1 MLTESEIPDTHSVD
15 DFGTEK
21 LGGHLQK
28 AAAVIEGAD
37 SVAELSEHSC
47 AFQPL
52 LFDKLRFHISE
63 CLTELVEATADQVK

>member
-21 LGGHLQK
+21 LGGHSEE

-37 SVAELSEHSC
+37 SVAELSEHGS
-47 AFQPL
+47 ALQPL
-52 LFDKLRFHISE
+52 LSHKL
-63 CLTELVEATADQVK
+63 

>member
-1 MLTESEIPDTHSVD
+1 VD

-21 LGGHLQK
+21 LGGYSEE

-37 SVAELSEHSC
+37 SVTELSEHSC

-63 CLTELVEATADQVK
+63 CLTELVEATADKFQ